1 MSLNKT
7 LDRLFDEI
15 RREAKRN
22 PDFANRLD
30 AVLQLHES
38 RRDVPDEVVADVA
51 AASDR
56 VSSPASGGSVIGVA
70 NDEGGAAAHSPDASA
85 RTAPSV
91 SSADSA
97 PARGG
102 AKKGAEQAPDIN
114 PAGLYKKDGEDA
126 LKAALAGEK
135 LSALRAIVAE
145 HNLDPGAVTSTLTRD
160 ELAAHILAQAK
171 KRADRDDKMFDY

>member
-38 RRDVPDEVVADVA
+38 RRDVPDEVVEEVA
-51 AASDR
+51 AASDS
-56 VSSPASGGSVIGVA
+56 VSSLASGGRGKA